1 MAAICPPCPQT
12 TDSTLSIVANVT
24 GILTFAIAT
33 AATYIGYLLLFAS
46 ADGDQY
52 SFEMDALN
60 RFHNGS
66 QGPFNTFKI
75 APTGDP
81 GGGLG
86 PTQEEMAV
94 HFMNESLDAFET
106 LRA

>member
-12 TDSTLSIVANVT
+12 TDSTLSIVSNIT

-46 ADGDQY
+46 ADGDLY

-66 QGPFNTFKI
+66 QGPFNNFNFTSLD
-75 APTGDP
+75 DP
-81 GGGLG
+81 SSDRDARNPRGPGSGGLG
-86 PTQEEMAV
+86 ATQEEM
-94 HFMNESLDAFET
+94 
-106 LRA
+106 